1 VSNERRRR
9 ISASLDN
16 GSGSF
21 GIVLHDPI
29 CKLKGYFYVMIETRL
44 NQSRSTPDSNDSKIP
59 PALAEEIRRLSHDLS
74 NALEVIMQTNYLL
87 GMSQDGE
94 DDNAQWREM
103 LERGVA
109 QATQINRQLRE
120 FIRAN
125 S

>member
-1 VSNERRRR
+1 
-9 ISASLDN
+9 
-16 GSGSF
+16 
-21 GIVLHDPI
+21 
-29 CKLKGYFYVMIETRL
+29 MIETRL